1 MKPFA
6 TLGSEISK
14 VRDRVRRGAEALRPT
29 KVASDVRDQRDRLLA
44 KLGEQTFRLIAERKL
59 QVPKVL
65 QDSVEKL
72 ATLLGVQ
79 LPSSAPDGSAEAI
92 ETNESKGAADHE
104 SIAASY
110 PIDSEGES
118 AGVLPAR
125 RPIDEP
131 AEVDEPSLGDIS
143 EVSPPP
149 PRVRTAPPIRETP
162 AKPAGSAKKKPT
174 AQKKSSKRR
183 NKR

>member
-14 VRDRVRRGAEALRPT
+14 VRDRVRRGAEALRPA

-79 LPSSAPDGSAEAI
+79 LPSQAPEASPATRAEA
-92 ETNESKGAADHE
+92 EESL
-104 SIAASY
+104 AASF
-110 PIDSEGES
+110 
-118 AGVLPAR
+118 
-125 RPIDEP
+125 PIDEP
-131 AEVDEPSLGDIS
+131 PEVDEPSMGDVG
-143 EVSPPP
+143 EASPPP
-149 PRVRTAPPIRETP
+149 PKTRASAPKNQGP
-162 AKPAGSAKKKPT
+162 SKKKPST
-174 AQKKSSKRR
+174 KKKASKKRSKR
-183 NKR
+183 